1 MSFEFIETEL
11 GNFVEIVTKKCD
23 ASIIDVTN
31 YISTENMLPDRQGV
45 TISSGIPDVNKF
57 NSFEIGDTLFSNIRT
72 YFKKVWFAT
81 FYGGVSPDVLVFR
94 TTHEKLTSEYLHLI
108 LSSDDFINYSH
119 LTSKGAKM
127 PRGDK
132 GAMLS
137 YKIKIP
143 SLKYQKRCT
152 KLIFTLS
159 KKIDSNNRINQT
171 LEQMAQALFKSWFVD
186 FDPVKAK
193 MAVLDAGGSQADATL
208 AAMTAISGKDA
219 DALAVFE
226 REHPEQYAELKA
238 TAELFPAAMQDSELG
253 AIPKGWGVAS
263 ISEMGKVTCGKTPS
277 KKEPEYYGSD
287 VPFIKIPDMHG
298 QLFVLKT
305 NEYLSEAGSKSQLK
319 KLVPANSICVSCIA
333 TIGVVSITNEPSHTN
348 QQINSVTPHKSSL
361 LYYLYFCMLGLKEHL
376 HILGSAGSATLNVN
390 TSTFSGIKIA
400 QPDAKV
406 LELFHAKCTHLFNEI
421 KSLSVQTESLTQL
434 RDTLLPKLLSGEIT
448 LQEAEQAVSEV
459 ENV

>member
-119 LTSKGAKM
+119 LTSKGAKI

-361 LYYLYFCMLGLKEHL
+361 LYYLYFCMLGLKDHL

>member
-1 MSFEFIETEL
+1 MKLSDLVIFNPKRPLKKGESAA
-11 GNFVEIVTKKCD
+11 FVEM
-23 ASIIDVTN
+23 AALP
-31 YISTENMLPDRQGV
+31 ENGRDINRVDEKIFTGGG
-45 TISSGIPDVNKF
+45 SKFANK
-57 NSFEIGDTLFSNIRT
+57 DTLFARITPCLENGKTSLVSGLSDGEVAFGSTEFIVLAAKEPEYDSDYIYYLSRLGE
-72 YFKKVWFAT
+72 FRSFARSRMEGT
-81 FYGGVSPDVLVFR
+81 SGRQRVAWQSLADYEYDFPDKRLRKFAGDVLKKFDD
-94 TTHEKLTSEYLHLI
+94 KI
-108 LSSDDFINYSH
+108 LLNHQINH
-119 LTSKGAKM
+119 
-127 PRGDK
+127 
-132 GAMLS
+132 
-137 YKIKIP
+137 
-143 SLKYQKRCT
+143 
-152 KLIFTLS
+152 
-159 KKIDSNNRINQT
+159 T

-186 FDPVKAK
+186 FEPVKAK
-193 MAVLDAGGSQADATL
+193 ITALEAGGSQEDAML
-208 AAMTAISGKDA
+208 AAMTAISGKDS
-219 DALAVFE
+219 DALVVFE
-226 REHPEQYAELKA
+226 REHPEQYAQLKA

-361 LYYLYFCMLGLKEHL
+361 LYYLYFCMLGLKDHL

-406 LELFHAKCTHLFNEI
+406 LELFHAKCIHLFNEI

-448 LQEAEQAVSEV
+448 LPEAEQIISE
-459 ENV
+459 EA